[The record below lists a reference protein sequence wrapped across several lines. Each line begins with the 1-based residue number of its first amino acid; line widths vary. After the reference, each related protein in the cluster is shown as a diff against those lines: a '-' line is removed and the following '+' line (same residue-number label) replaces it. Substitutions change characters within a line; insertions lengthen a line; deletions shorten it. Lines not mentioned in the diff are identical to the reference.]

1 MDIGYLTSNAA
12 RYSSKNWKKVLT
24 LGILFLMG
32 FLIVPAFMS
41 LGYIFRV
48 LKWSVANVDE
58 LPDFDM
64 WGEMFFD
71 SLKVFIV
78 QLVYFIIP
86 SAIIFIGI
94 WTSIGSIMA
103 LPNARGI
110 VDPDV
115 VVSLMGGLIFL
126 GLTLAVVFGAFFTIA
141 LANMAYC
148 DGELM
153 AAFRF
158 GEILGMISKI
168 GWVDLYRVVCNDD
181 HHRFRYAICSQHNW
195 TDTHPGIG
203 FSRIDPISIH

>member
-1 MDIGYLTSNAA
+1 MDIGYLTSNAV

-115 VVSLMGGLIFL
+115 VVSLMGGLYFFGINFGSCFRSFL
-126 GLTLAVVFGAFFTIA
+126 
-141 LANMAYC
+141 YHS
-148 DGELM
+148 
-153 AAFRF
+153 
-158 GEILGMISKI
+158 LG
-168 GWVDLYRVVCNDD
+168 
-181 HHRFRYAICSQHNW
+181 
-195 TDTHPGIG
+195 
-203 FSRIDPISIH
+203 